1 MSASTS
7 SADQLPS
14 WRVAVGLFA
23 TVVGYLIILL
33 GVVLY
38 TWDGLHYYR
47 GIPILL
53 VSVVGIVIAVGGGWL
68 IWVERA

>member
-1 MSASTS
+1 MPAPTP
-7 SADQLPS
+7 SADRLPS

-23 TVVGYLIILL
+23 TVVGYLITLL

-47 GIPILL
+47 GISVLL
-53 VSVVGIVIAVGGGWL
+53 VPAVGIVIAVGGGWL